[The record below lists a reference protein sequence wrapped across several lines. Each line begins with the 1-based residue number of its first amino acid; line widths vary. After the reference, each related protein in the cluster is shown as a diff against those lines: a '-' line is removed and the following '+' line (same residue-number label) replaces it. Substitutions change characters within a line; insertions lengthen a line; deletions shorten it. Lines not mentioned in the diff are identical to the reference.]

1 MIGDG
6 KEVLCTARKR
16 NTSAIPGLKHCPGA
30 LPTQTETPKILSHT
44 HTPAEN
50 GRQAEGGAVLGS
62 TLQCPSKGWG
72 CLSGSHKSVAIS

>member
-1 MIGDG
+1 MSYKLDGFKSAEVLSRECVIGDG

-30 LPTQTETPKILSHT
+30 LPTQRLGRFSLT

-50 GRQAEGGAVLGS
+50 GRQAERVVLF
-62 TLQCPSKGWG
+62 
-72 CLSGSHKSVAIS
+72 